1 MHYIPLLFLCAK
13 VFSFI
18 YHREL
23 ALFLHNFR
31 AIVEARRS
39 TKKVHVVF
47 IDKTT
52 IFFLIYF
59 LIDILFLF
67 YCIWLITGDSWEP
80 GCMLLFLSALE
91 SYGVQGRI
99 AGAYEVSPQGFIYAK
114 IWFKYLMSA
123 QIMFILINNSYY
135 NLFLVLRSCGGA
147 NVLKYLFGGDF
158 IAYNDK
164 KQIIT
169 YEKYFHQTI

>member
-80 GCMLLFLSALE
+80 GCMLLFLSA
-91 SYGVQGRI
+91 
-99 AGAYEVSPQGFIYAK
+99 
-114 IWFKYLMSA
+114 
-123 QIMFILINNSYY
+123 
-135 NLFLVLRSCGGA
+135 

>member
-67 YCIWLITGDSWEP
+67 Y
-80 GCMLLFLSALE
+80 
-91 SYGVQGRI
+91 
-99 AGAYEVSPQGFIYAK
+99 
-114 IWFKYLMSA
+114 
-123 QIMFILINNSYY
+123 
-135 NLFLVLRSCGGA
+135 FLVLQSCGGGKCA
-147 NVLKYLFGGDF
+147 KIFVRRRFYC
-158 IAYNDK
+158 
-164 KQIIT
+164 T
-169 YEKYFHQTI
+169 

>member
-67 YCIWLITGDSWEP
+67 YCIWLITGDSWETRMYAVISFCFGVLWCP
-80 GCMLLFLSALE
+80 G
-91 SYGVQGRI
+91 
-99 AGAYEVSPQGFIYAK
+99 
-114 IWFKYLMSA
+114 
-123 QIMFILINNSYY
+123 
-135 NLFLVLRSCGGA
+135 
-147 NVLKYLFGGDF
+147 
-158 IAYNDK
+158 
-164 KQIIT
+164 T
-169 YEKYFHQTI
+169 YCRCL

>member
-1 MHYIPLLFLCAK
+1 MAWQLFLIWCIISLYVNRLQIGAPMHYIPYFFLCAK

-52 IFFLIYF
+52 IFFLDLFSHWYSF
-59 LIDILFLF
+59 LILLYLAHYRWQLGTRMYAVISFCFGVLWCPGT
-67 YCIWLITGDSWEP
+67 YCRCLWSKSTG
-80 GCMLLFLSALE
+80 
-91 SYGVQGRI
+91 
-99 AGAYEVSPQGFIYAK
+99 IY
-114 IWFKYLMSA
+114 L
-123 QIMFILINNSYY
+123 
-135 NLFLVLRSCGGA
+135 C
-147 NVLKYLFGGDF
+147 
-158 IAYNDK
+158 
-164 KQIIT
+164 
-169 YEKYFHQTI
+169 

>member
-31 AIVEARRS
+31 AIVEERRS
-39 TKKVHVVF
+39 AKKVHVVF

-52 IFFLIYF
+52 VFFLIYF

-67 YCIWLITGDSWEP
+67 YCIWLITGDGWEP
-80 GCMLLFLSALE
+80 AVCYCSSRRWNPMAS
-91 SYGVQGRI
+91 RD
-99 AGAYEVSPQGFIYAK
+99 VSPV
-114 IWFKYLMSA
+114 LMKLARWDSSMPA
-123 QIMFILINNSYY
+123 SGSN
-135 NLFLVLRSCGGA
+135 
-147 NVLKYLFGGDF
+147 
-158 IAYNDK
+158 
-164 KQIIT
+164 T
-169 YEKYFHQTI
+169 

>member
-47 IDKTT
+47 KTENHY
-52 IFFLIYF
+52 FFS
-59 LIDILFLF
+59 DLF
-67 YCIWLITGDSWEP
+67 S
-80 GCMLLFLSALE
+80 
-91 SYGVQGRI
+91 
-99 AGAYEVSPQGFIYAK
+99 
-114 IWFKYLMSA
+114 
-123 QIMFILINNSYY
+123 
-135 NLFLVLRSCGGA
+135 
-147 NVLKYLFGGDF
+147 
-158 IAYNDK
+158 
-164 KQIIT
+164 
-169 YEKYFHQTI
+169 H

>member
-67 YCIWLITGDSWEP
+67 YC
-80 GCMLLFLSALE
+80 
-91 SYGVQGRI
+91 Q
-99 AGAYEVSPQGFIYAK
+99 
-114 IWFKYLMSA
+114 
-123 QIMFILINNSYY
+123 INNSYY
-135 NLFLVLRSCGGA
+135 NLFLVLRSCGGGKCA
-147 NVLKYLFGGDF
+147 KIFVRRRFYC
-158 IAYNDK
+158 I
-164 KQIIT
+164 
-169 YEKYFHQTI
+169 

>member
-23 ALFLHNFR
+23 A
-31 AIVEARRS
+31 
-39 TKKVHVVF
+39 
-47 IDKTT
+47 
-52 IFFLIYF
+52 
-59 LIDILFLF
+59 
-67 YCIWLITGDSWEP
+67 
-80 GCMLLFLSALE
+80 
-91 SYGVQGRI
+91 
-99 AGAYEVSPQGFIYAK
+99 
-114 IWFKYLMSA
+114 
-123 QIMFILINNSYY
+123 
-135 NLFLVLRSCGGA
+135 LFLVLRSCGGA

>member
-39 TKKVHVVF
+39 TK
-47 IDKTT
+47 
-52 IFFLIYF
+52 
-59 LIDILFLF
+59 
-67 YCIWLITGDSWEP
+67 
-80 GCMLLFLSALE
+80 
-91 SYGVQGRI
+91 
-99 AGAYEVSPQGFIYAK
+99 
-114 IWFKYLMSA
+114 
-123 QIMFILINNSYY
+123 
-135 NLFLVLRSCGGA
+135 GA

>member
-114 IWFKYLMSA
+114 I
-123 QIMFILINNSYY
+123 YY
-135 NLFLVLRSCGGA
+135 NLFSVLRSCGGA

>member
-52 IFFLIYF
+52 IFYAGDCLLRGKQSLTFKTITQTNLKIYKNIV
-59 LIDILFLF
+59 LSPVHICLHHLF
-67 YCIWLITGDSWEP
+67 YKNSEKCP
-80 GCMLLFLSALE
+80 QLSAF
-91 SYGVQGRI
+91 
-99 AGAYEVSPQGFIYAK
+99 FIE
-114 IWFKYLMSA
+114 I
-123 QIMFILINNSYY
+123 
-135 NLFLVLRSCGGA
+135 
-147 NVLKYLFGGDF
+147 
-158 IAYNDK
+158 
-164 KQIIT
+164 
-169 YEKYFHQTI
+169 

>member
-1 MHYIPLLFLCAK
+1 MAWQLFLIWCIISLYVNRLQIGAPMHYIPLLFLCAK

-80 GCMLLFLSALE
+80 GCMAVISFCF
-91 SYGVQGRI
+91 GVLWCPGTYCRCLWSKST
-99 AGAYEVSPQGFIYAK
+99 GIY
-114 IWFKYLMSA
+114 L
-123 QIMFILINNSYY
+123 
-135 NLFLVLRSCGGA
+135 C
-147 NVLKYLFGGDF
+147 
-158 IAYNDK
+158 
-164 KQIIT
+164 
-169 YEKYFHQTI
+169 

>member
-1 MHYIPLLFLCAK
+1 MRKFFPSYITG
-13 VFSFI
+13 
-18 YHREL
+18 EL

-31 AIVEARRS
+31 AIVERAEVPKRYI
-39 TKKVHVVF
+39 VVF

-123 QIMFILINNSYY
+123 ANNVHPSAAVPRKYVVRRTAH
-135 NLFLVLRSCGGA
+135 LFLQ
-147 NVLKYLFGGDF
+147 K
-158 IAYNDK
+158 
-164 KQIIT
+164 
-169 YEKYFHQTI
+169 

>member
-80 GCMLLFLSALE
+80 GCMLKLLLIHIHSCHICQLLSFVWVF
-91 SYGVQGRI
+91 SR
-99 AGAYEVSPQGFIYAK
+99 
-114 IWFKYLMSA
+114 
-123 QIMFILINNSYY
+123 
-135 NLFLVLRSCGGA
+135 LRSRPTPHCD
-147 NVLKYLFGGDF
+147 LILR
-158 IAYNDK
+158 
-164 KQIIT
+164 
-169 YEKYFHQTI
+169 

>member
-99 AGAYEVSPQGFIYAK
+99 AGAYEVSPPNK
-114 IWFKYLMSA
+114 
-123 QIMFILINNSYY
+123 
-135 NLFLVLRSCGGA
+135 
-147 NVLKYLFGGDF
+147 
-158 IAYNDK
+158 
-164 KQIIT
+164 
-169 YEKYFHQTI
+169 

>member
-99 AGAYEVSPQGFIYAK
+99 AGAYALYTLTFFMCESFFLHISPGAGFIPA
-114 IWFKYLMSA
+114 
-123 QIMFILINNSYY
+123 
-135 NLFLVLRSCGGA
+135 
-147 NVLKYLFGGDF
+147 
-158 IAYNDK
+158 
-164 KQIIT
+164 
-169 YEKYFHQTI
+169 

>member
-52 IFFLIYF
+52 IFFLF
-59 LIDILFLF
+59 
-67 YCIWLITGDSWEP
+67 
-80 GCMLLFLSALE
+80 
-91 SYGVQGRI
+91 
-99 AGAYEVSPQGFIYAK
+99 
-114 IWFKYLMSA
+114 
-123 QIMFILINNSYY
+123 
-135 NLFLVLRSCGGA
+135 
-147 NVLKYLFGGDF
+147 
-158 IAYNDK
+158 
-164 KQIIT
+164 
-169 YEKYFHQTI
+169 

>member
-123 QIMFILINNSYY
+123 QIMFI
-135 NLFLVLRSCGGA
+135 FLVLRSCGGA

>member
-39 TKKVHVVF
+39 TKKVH
-47 IDKTT
+47 
-52 IFFLIYF
+52 
-59 LIDILFLF
+59 
-67 YCIWLITGDSWEP
+67 
-80 GCMLLFLSALE
+80 
-91 SYGVQGRI
+91 I
-99 AGAYEVSPQGFIYAK
+99 AGAYEISPQGFIYAK

-123 QIMFILINNSYY
+123 QIMFILLQ
-135 NLFLVLRSCGGA
+135 LFHG
-147 NVLKYLFGGDF
+147 NM
-158 IAYNDK
+158 
-164 KQIIT
+164 
-169 YEKYFHQTI
+169 

>member
-91 SYGVQGRI
+91 SYGVQ
-99 AGAYEVSPQGFIYAK
+99 
-114 IWFKYLMSA
+114 
-123 QIMFILINNSYY
+123 
-135 NLFLVLRSCGGA
+135 FLVLRSCGGA

>member
-67 YCIWLITGDSWEP
+67 YCISLPVTAGNPDV
-80 GCMLLFLSALE
+80 CCYFFLLWSLM
-91 SYGVQGRI
+91 
-99 AGAYEVSPQGFIYAK
+99 VSRD
-114 IWFKYLMSA
+114 
-123 QIMFILINNSYY
+123 
-135 NLFLVLRSCGGA
+135 VLP
-147 NVLKYLFGGDF
+147 VPMK
-158 IAYNDK
+158 
-164 KQIIT
+164 
-169 YEKYFHQTI
+169 

>member
-52 IFFLIYF
+52 IFFMIFFSYSTVSGSLPVTAGNPDVCCYF
-59 LIDILFLF
+59 FLL
-67 YCIWLITGDSWEP
+67 WSL
-80 GCMLLFLSALE
+80 M
-91 SYGVQGRI
+91 
-99 AGAYEVSPQGFIYAK
+99 VSRD
-114 IWFKYLMSA
+114 
-123 QIMFILINNSYY
+123 
-135 NLFLVLRSCGGA
+135 VLP
-147 NVLKYLFGGDF
+147 VPMK
-158 IAYNDK
+158 
-164 KQIIT
+164 
-169 YEKYFHQTI
+169 

>member
-39 TKKVHVVF
+39 TKRYMLFLLIKPLF
-47 IDKTT
+47 
-52 IFFLIYF
+52 FFLIYF

-80 GCMLLFLSALE
+80 GCMLLFLSAL
-91 SYGVQGRI
+91 SLM
-99 AGAYEVSPQGFIYAK
+99 VSRD
-114 IWFKYLMSA
+114 
-123 QIMFILINNSYY
+123 
-135 NLFLVLRSCGGA
+135 VLP
-147 NVLKYLFGGDF
+147 VPMK
-158 IAYNDK
+158 
-164 KQIIT
+164 
-169 YEKYFHQTI
+169 

>member
-123 QIMFILINNSYY
+123 
-135 NLFLVLRSCGGA
+135 
-147 NVLKYLFGGDF
+147 
-158 IAYNDK
+158 
-164 KQIIT
+164 
-169 YEKYFHQTI
+169 

>member
-67 YCIWLITGDSWEP
+67 YCICSLPVTAGNPDV
-80 GCMLLFLSALE
+80 CCYFFLLWSLM
-91 SYGVQGRI
+91 
-99 AGAYEVSPQGFIYAK
+99 VSRD
-114 IWFKYLMSA
+114 
-123 QIMFILINNSYY
+123 
-135 NLFLVLRSCGGA
+135 VLP
-147 NVLKYLFGGDF
+147 VPMK
-158 IAYNDK
+158 
-164 KQIIT
+164 
-169 YEKYFHQTI
+169 

>member
-123 QIMFILINNSYY
+123 QIMFIL
-135 NLFLVLRSCGGA
+135 FLVLRSCGGA

>member
-1 MHYIPLLFLCAK
+1 MHYIPLLFLYVRK
-13 VFSFI
+13 FFPSYI
-18 YHREL
+18 TGSSLDPGIQLPGHS
-23 ALFLHNFR
+23 
-31 AIVEARRS
+31 RS
-39 TKKVHVVF
+39 AQEVPKKVHVVF

-67 YCIWLITGDSWEP
+67 YCDLAHYPVPCWEP

-123 QIMFILINNSYY
+123 GIN
-135 NLFLVLRSCGGA
+135 VTHPSCSCSTWKYVGA
-147 NVLKYLFGGDF
+147 
-158 IAYNDK
+158 
-164 KQIIT
+164 
-169 YEKYFHQTI
+169 

>member
-99 AGAYEVSPQGFIYAK
+99 AGAYEVSP
-114 IWFKYLMSA
+114 L
-123 QIMFILINNSYY
+123 NNSYY